1 MTAGP
6 FIPVLQATYQNYT
19 WFFPKTPVIAASPWY
34 VSRLTSYPSGSTN
47 TGATNSYI
55 GLAINGVAIYND
67 ANMNGA
73 DAYIAE
79 KATFDSCYGH
89 VSPNPAGLY
98 HYHSVPGTT
107 SSPGS
112 CVYTDVSGKHSPLF
126 AVMADGIPLVSPSKH
141 GVHTSPW

>member
-1 MTAGP
+1 MYIIAMMP
-6 FIPVLQATYQNYT
+6 RYDCPSIPVPQATYQNYT

-98 HYHSVPGTT
+98 HYTMYV
-107 SSPGS
+107 
-112 CVYTDVSGKHSPLF
+112 C
-126 AVMADGIPLVSPSKH
+126 AVRSLRRQWRRSR
-141 GVHTSPW
+141 

>member
-34 VSRLTSYPSGSTN
+34 VSRLTSYPSG
-47 TGATNSYI
+47 
-55 GLAINGVAIYND
+55 ND

-126 AVMADGIPLVSPSKH
+126 AVMADGIPLVSHSMH
-141 GVHTSPW
+141 GVYPSPCRCKADKLSTVN